1 MNLQYTSKHR
11 LCDSTKA
18 KEGQCPCNPNLKGRL
33 ILRKRDV
40 HVQLWLNQK
49 EAEALSRNAERCN
62 LTQSAY
68 LRHLILGF
76 VPREAPPLD
85 YHAMMRQIFRAGR
98 SLNQI
103 AIKAHVLN
111 VIDAR
116 HYDESVRMLE
126 NAILKIEDA
135 VIVPQKMEKEELLET
150 CTAQEH

>member
-1 MNLQYTSKHR
+1 M
-11 LCDSTKA
+11 
-18 KEGQCPCNPNLKGRL
+18 
-33 ILRKRDV
+33 RKRDV

-49 EAEALSRNAERCN
+49 EAEALSRNAEICR

-68 LRHLILGF
+68 LRHLIMGYS
-76 VPREAPPLD
+76 PREAPPPD
-85 YHAMMRQIFRAGR
+85 YHAMMRQIFHAGR

-111 VIDAR
+111 VIDAQR
-116 HYDESVRMLE
+116 YDESVRMLE

-150 CTAQEH
+150 STAQEH